1 MADTS
6 SGSKALVMCGYL
18 TTLSWLT
25 LIWPNNDKSTL
36 CRVNAEMFVCMAVSI
51 IVTLVVVIN
60 LV

>member
-6 SGSKALVMCGYL
+6 SGPKALVISSYL
-18 TTLSWLT
+18 TTTYWLT

-36 CRVNAEMFVCMAVSI
+36 CWVNAEMFVCMAVSVV
-51 IVTLVVVIN
+51 VTLIIVIN